1 MEVKTGYTLT
11 KHYYSQQFDD
21 LAHTKVTFEVGED
34 ASLTQMLDA
43 FEHFL
48 KASGFSFDGYLDF
61 VKDDEVDPFVEEL
74 VKHQN
79 EPHPPRWAAKSDLMS
94 TFDEKM

>member
-11 KHYYSQQFDD
+11 KHYYSQEFDD

-34 ASLTQMLDA
+34 ASLNQMLDA
-43 FEHFL
+43 FQYFL

-61 VKDDEVDPFVEEL
+61 VKDDEVDPFVEDMINRHKEEKPNPL
-74 VKHQN
+74 DAV
-79 EPHPPRWAAKSDLMS
+79 PHPPRWAV
-94 TFDEKM
+94 EK